1 MPIAN
6 GKRAPATE
14 PRCLPSRAA
23 RPTSFQPVP
32 FVLDQKDLQRAS
44 TTAAAGVVRTAA
56 GASAEAPA
64 VKPHH
69 AQLDLGKSF
78 VDDAVFLSGVEDI
91 MNARCCDQKVM
102 ELSRDVQRG
111 VGGGYVE
118 FTCGGC
124 GWRGCANRSALLPR
138 GEGKGG
144 KLKRGPLQEANT
156 VSAVNAAI
164 GAGFG
169 NARLSTFLLGF
180 GAKPLPVGTF
190 YNSAGKVEEAHS
202 DLLASE
208 IKINHEQEMKM
219 KIREECGVYGK
230 D

>member
-1 MPIAN
+1 M
-6 GKRAPATE
+6 
-14 PRCLPSRAA
+14 
-23 RPTSFQPVP
+23 
-32 FVLDQKDLQRAS
+32 
-44 TTAAAGVVRTAA
+44 
-56 GASAEAPA
+56 
-64 VKPHH
+64 
-69 AQLDLGKSF
+69 
-78 VDDAVFLSGVEDI
+78 
-91 MNARCCDQKVM
+91 
-102 ELSRDVQRG
+102 
-111 VGGGYVE
+111 
-118 FTCGGC
+118 
-124 GWRGCANRSALLPR
+124 
-138 GEGKGG
+138 
-144 KLKRGPLQEANT
+144 KRGPLQEANT
-156 VSAVNAAI
+156 VSSVNAAI